1 MTYNGLHSFVLI
13 LTFLILHNIANGQD
27 QRGNIVQYFGKEKVE
42 TISEGAVIHTFHEG
56 LILRQNRRF
65 LNSNSTPKEPVVG
78 NHLLNPDYIMAEG
91 EIGYRDQFGNE
102 FEWEVIKVN
111 DKNEFSGN
119 GMRSAFLYL
128 EYDSESSKT
137 VLFEASGHTRLIAN
151 GMPHEGDHYDFGY
164 SLIPIKL
171 KKGTNTF
178 LMTPG
183 RFPRMR
189 ARLIDP
195 KTDVQL
201 TTRDMTLPDI
211 LKEEEETLVGGIR
224 IINSGH
230 KWFKG
235 GSISVTVN
243 GIKLETLTPNVSPL
257 NSRKIAIYIPNSNSD
272 EEKVDV
278 QVELKDRNKKLLS
291 EETISLNV
299 KTNKKHH
306 KRTFISNMDGS
317 VQYYSVAPSS
327 NDTLSKPAL
336 FFSVHGAS
344 VEATNQARAYK
355 QKDWGHLVAP
365 TNRRPFG
372 FAWEDWG
379 RLDALEV
386 LEDAQNRF
394 KTDPQHTY
402 LTGHSMGGHGTWY
415 LGATY
420 PDKWGAI
427 APAAGYPDLLEY
439 RGSFSRRLVNMS
451 DEQLKSFGMTREQAI
466 QIMQGEPLENADK
479 ALDSIIRRAGNPSRT
494 LKLKRNYLHYG
505 VYILHGEDDTV
516 VPTFIAR
523 DMRAL
528 LGTYHPDF
536 TYYEYPDGTHWYGNH
551 SVDWPPIFDYFKFRS
566 IKPSSEI
573 NRLEFYTG
581 SPGVSASSHFVTIN
595 QQKNL
600 FGISSF
606 KFNRGDNVTITT
618 ENATAITVDLK
629 KMGIHKDNIISVD
642 GQKFAAGDKQE
653 LILKRNSE
661 IWAEV
666 SSIPLSEKGPHRNGG
681 FKDAFKNNFV
691 LVYATKGSKAEN
703 EWYYNRARVDAEMFY
718 YRANGNVEVVSDRE
732 FDLSKFS
739 NRNVILYG
747 NASNNRAWS
756 KLLADCPLQVK
767 NGQMSLGERTLVGD
781 NYGAY
786 YIYRRNDSDKASV
799 GVVTATGTKGMKAAY
814 ANHYLVNG
822 TTYPDVL
829 IFSDKLLIDGISGV
843 ECSGFFGND
852 WSYETGDFEWRD

>member
-1 MTYNGLHSFVLI
+1 MRNKCYLFCTILALTVLI
-13 LTFLILHNIANGQD
+13 TKPTNAQNQ
-27 QRGNIVQYFGKEKVE
+27 QGNIVQYFGKEKVE
-42 TISEGAVIHTFHEG
+42 TISEGELIHTFSEG
-56 LILRQNRRF
+56 LLLGQSRFF
-65 LNSNSTPKEPVVG
+65 LNSNSTPKDPVVG
-78 NHLLNPDYIMAEG
+78 NHLLNPDYEIAEG
-91 EIGYRDQFGNE
+91 EVGLTDPTGQTFK
-102 FEWEVIKVN
+102 WEAITTS
-111 DKNEFSGN
+111 DKSEFSDRRL
-119 GMRSAFLYL
+119 RSGYLYL
-128 EYDSESSKT
+128 EYESDSKRT
-137 VLFEASGHTRLIAN
+137 VIFEASGHTRLIAN

-164 SLIPIKL
+164 SLIPIQL
-171 KKGTNTF
+171 KKGKNTF
-178 LMTPG
+178 LMTAG
-183 RFPRMR
+183 RFARMR
-189 ARLIDP
+189 ARLLDP
-195 KTDVQL
+195 ISDVQL

-211 LKEEEETLVGGIR
+211 LREEDDYLVGGIR
-224 IINSGH
+224 IVNSGH
-230 KWFKG
+230 KEFKG
-235 GSISVTVN
+235 GSISAMIGDT
-243 GIKLETLTPNVSPL
+243 TLVAAAPNVSAF
-257 NSRKIAIYIPNSNSD
+257 NSRKIPVSIPNVNCD
-272 EEKVDV
+272 LEKVEMLV
-278 QVELKDRNKKLLS
+278 QLRDRNKKLLS
-291 EETISLNV
+291 EQTITLNV
-299 KTNKKHH
+299 KSNKKHH
-306 KRTFISNMDGS
+306 KRTFISKMDGS

-386 LEDAQNRF
+386 LEDAQHRF
-394 KTDPQHTY
+394 NTDPQHTY

-427 APAAGYPDLLEY
+427 APAAGYPDLLGY
-439 RGSFSRRLVNMS
+439 RGSFSRRLRNMS
-451 DEQLKSFGMTREQAI
+451 DEQLKRFGMTREQA
-466 QIMQGEPLENADK
+466 MRMLQGDSLGDTDK

-536 TYYEYPDGTHWYGNH
+536 TYYEYPHGTHWYGDH

-566 IKPSSEI
+566 IKPSNEI
-573 NRLEFYTG
+573 DRLEFFTG

-595 QQKNL
+595 QQKDL

-606 KFNRGDNVTITT
+606 NFNRGDKVTITT
-618 ENATAITVDLK
+618 DNAETITVDLK
-629 KMGIHKDNIISVD
+629 KMGIQKENISID
-642 GQKFAAGDKQE
+642 GQDFSTNDKEQ
-653 LILKRNSE
+653 LTLKKNNE
-661 IWAEV
+661 TWAEV

-681 FKDAFKNNFV
+681 FKDAFRNNFV
-691 LVYATKGSKAEN
+691 LVYATKGTKTEN

-718 YRANGNVEVVSDRE
+718 YRANGNVEMISDRG
-732 FDLSKFS
+732 FDPSHYTH
-739 NRNVILYG
+739 RNVIIYG
-747 NASNNRAWS
+747 NANNNAAWNS
-756 KLLADCPLQVK
+756 LLSDCPLQVK
-767 NGQMSLGERTLVGD
+767 SGSLSLGGKNMNGD

-786 YIYRRNDSDKASV
+786 FIYRKNDSDKASV

-822 TTYPDVL
+822 TTFPDVL
-829 IFSDKLLIDGISGV
+829 IFNDSLLQKGIGGV

-852 WSYETGDFEWRD
+852 WSYETGDFKWRD